1 MEFNANNYNAGNPEP
16 EKNLESAEY
25 RASLLRKLNCL
36 ISVVEVALAKVRVN
50 LQTPGS
56 DTERLTRIRLN
67 LENTLNVCRRAKLAL
82 ERKEPLPAGL
92 PGDLSTL
99 TAQAK
104 KPAPKE
110 KKPAM
115 PPKMGPDGR
124 PEMSYRD
131 YVEFSSI
138 DEFRKFKDRPA
149 IKADE
154 LKSVDMDELARK
166 LGGIDKMA

>member
-1 MEFNANNYNAGNPEP
+1 MEYNANNPEP

-56 DTERLTRIRLN
+56 DAERLTRIRLN

-99 TAQAK
+99 TAQVK
-104 KPAPKE
+104 QTPPAKE
-110 KKPAM
+110 KKSMPAA
-115 PPKMGPDGR
+115 PKIGPDGR

-149 IKADE
+149 IKAEE
-154 LKSVDMDELARK
+154 LKAVDLDDLANK
-166 LGGIDKMA
+166 LGGVDKIA